1 MSYFHYH
8 LVVELSA
15 TFQVVACVSSEYRPC
30 IRLRAVIIKLDKCS
44 SESILVQRAEK
55 QRLLG
60 LD

>member
-1 MSYFHYH
+1 M
-8 LVVELSA
+8 
-15 TFQVVACVSSEYRPC
+15 

>member
-30 IRLRAVIIKLDKCS
+30 IVPS
-44 SESILVQRAEK
+44 MQGNPEEE
-55 QRLLG
+55 
-60 LD
+60 